1 MPENIQ
7 PHILVVD
14 DDPQIRDLLQ
24 EYLTQNE
31 LRVSVTSTGRE
42 MSAALTEHA
51 IDLVV
56 LDLRLAGEDGMTLA
70 RKLREE
76 SAIPVIMLTGV
87 RDEADRIM
95 GLELGADDYLT
106 KPFSPRELLARI
118 RTVLRRTK
126 GSALTEAGQKDVRAY
141 RFAEFELNLRTRRL
155 TRHPGQRLEL
165 TNGEFN
171 LLAALLAAPQR
182 ILTRDQ
188 LLEASR
194 VYDNEVYDRSIDV
207 QVLRLRRKIEADPSQ
222 PQFILTERG
231 VGYSFSAPVNVV
243 Y

>member
-1 MPENIQ
+1 MEQENRMPETIQ

-14 DDPQIRDLLQ
+14 DDPQIRDLLK

-31 LRVSVTSTGRE
+31 LRVSITSTGKE
-42 MSAALTEHA
+42 MSAILTEQA

-76 SAIPVIMLTGV
+76 SAIPVIILTGV

-126 GSALTEAGQKDVRAY
+126 GAALTETKQRDVRAY
-141 RFAEFELNLRTRRL
+141 RFATFELNLRTRRL
-155 TRHPGQRLEL
+155 AKQHP
-165 TNGEFN
+165 
-171 LLAALLAAPQR
+171 AQR
-182 ILTRDQ
+182 I
-188 LLEASR
+188 
-194 VYDNEVYDRSIDV
+194 
-207 QVLRLRRKIEADPSQ
+207 
-222 PQFILTERG
+222 
-231 VGYSFSAPVNVV
+231 
-243 Y
+243 